1 MIRTPQQE
9 FLARHV
15 AEVLAG
21 RATPARDATGAPVPL
36 TDDDRAALR
45 EIEARAGLRAGE

>member
-21 RATPARDATGAPVPL
+21 KATPTRDATGAPVPL
-36 TDDDRAALR
+36 TDEDRATLR